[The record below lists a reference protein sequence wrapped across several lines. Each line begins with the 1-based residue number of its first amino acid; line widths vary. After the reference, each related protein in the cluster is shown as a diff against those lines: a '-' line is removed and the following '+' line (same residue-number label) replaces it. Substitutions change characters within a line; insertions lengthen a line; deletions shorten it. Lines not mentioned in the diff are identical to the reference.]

1 MRKWLTKC
9 IVIPIVILIDLI
21 TKILFEGQYFVLI
34 PKLLSVYSHHNTGA
48 AWGFLSGKLWLL
60 LTITI
65 VFLVAILL
73 FDWFFKNNN
82 LFYNI
87 SISLIIGGALGNL
100 IDRIFLG
107 YVRDFI
113 RFEFWPSFPIFNI
126 ADSCLF
132 IGAVLLTI
140 YILFFYK
147 EKKKS

>member
-48 AWGFLSGKLWLL
+48 AWGIFSGKLWLL

-73 FDWFFKNNN
+73 FDWFFRNNN

-126 ADSCLF
+126 ADSFLF

-147 EKKKS
+147 ERKS